1 MADYPEGIRQF
12 RAMFPDDDAC
22 RAYLV
27 QVRWPAGPRCPRCPP
42 AKVWTLQPPFFRCA
56 NCGYD
61 FTVTVGTLFADT
73 RLPLSLWFE
82 AIWYVVNQ
90 KNGVS
95 ALGVKR
101 VLGVSYLTAW
111 RWLHKLRR
119 AMVRP
124 GRDRLGGTVEVD
136 EVYVGGERPGKRGR
150 GAAGKALVV
159 VVAQADG
166 GRIGRIRLARVANAS
181 QPVLTTV
188 VSKLV
193 EPGAQVLTDAWDGYG
208 RLKESGYDHQVVR
221 ATALVGENLLPRANR
236 VASLLQ
242 RWLLGTHQ
250 GAVAHSHLDYYLDEF
265 VFRFNR
271 RHSRSRGLLFYR
283 LIQQALAIGPVRCSK
298 LVGGTE
304 PLSVGVGEQCK

>member
-1 MADYPEGIRQF
+1 MSDYPETVRQF
-12 RAMFPDDDAC
+12 RAMFTDDTAC
-22 RAYLV
+22 RAYLE
-27 QVRWPAGPRCPRCPP
+27 QVRWPKGARCPRCPE
-42 AKVWTLQPPFFRCA
+42 AKVWRLQSPFYRCA
-56 NCGYD
+56 TCGYD

-82 AIWYVVNQ
+82 AMWYVVNQ
-90 KNGVS
+90 KNGAS
-95 ALGVKR
+95 ALGVQR

-124 GRDRLGGTVEVD
+124 GRDRLAGTMEVD

-150 GAAGKALVV
+150 GAAGKALVL

-166 GRIGRIRLARVANAS
+166 AHIGRIRLARVANAS
-181 QPVLTTV
+181 QAVLTPAV
-188 VSKLV
+188 GRMV

-208 RLKESGYDHQVVR
+208 GLTEAGYDHQVVR
-221 ATALVGENLLPRANR
+221 ASALVGENLLPRANR
-236 VASLLQ
+236 VASLLL

-271 RHSRSRGLLFYR
+271 RRSRSRGLLFYR
-283 LIQQALAIGPVRCSK
+283 LVEQALAISPVRCPE

-304 PLSVGVGEQCK
+304 PQGIGLGEQCK

>member
-1 MADYPEGIRQF
+1 MSDYPETVRQF
-12 RAMFPDDDAC
+12 RAMFTDDTAC

-27 QVRWPAGPRCPRCPP
+27 
-42 AKVWTLQPPFFRCA
+42 
-56 NCGYD
+56 
-61 FTVTVGTLFADT
+61 
-73 RLPLSLWFE
+73 
-82 AIWYVVNQ
+82 NQ
-90 KNGVS
+90 KNGAS
-95 ALGVKR
+95 ALGVQR

-124 GRDRLGGTVEVD
+124 GRDRLAGTMEVD

-150 GAAGKALVV
+150 GAAGKALVL

-166 GRIGRIRLARVANAS
+166 AHIGRSRLARVANAS
-181 QPVLTTV
+181 QAVRTPAVGR
-188 VSKLV
+188 LV

-208 RLKESGYDHQVVR
+208 GLMEAGYDHQVVR

-271 RHSRSRGLLFYR
+271 RRSRSRGLLFYR
-283 LIQQALAIGPVRCSK
+283 LVEQALAISPVRCPG

-304 PLSVGVGEQCK
+304 PQGIGLGEQCK